1 MARPTQTPIGLF
13 LASAAR
19 SVGRAF
25 DDAMEAADGSQST
38 WVILIALKTRQVAN
52 QRELAEAVGIQ
63 QATLTHHLNAMERD
77 GLIARERD
85 AVNRRIQHVSL
96 TKEGEAA
103 FMRLRG
109 VAMAF
114 DRKLRE
120 GVTDDQV
127 EALRVVLGKLVANAG
142 NGELG
147 TGNGVPAPG
156 RGGA

>member
-1 MARPTQTPIGLF
+1 MTRPTQTPIGLF

-25 DDAMEAADGSQST
+25 DDAMEAAGGSQST

-85 AVNRRIQHVSL
+85 AANRRIQHVSL